1 MGGLRV
7 PAVKGS
13 RLIVSHTGSA
23 KTGFI
28 PDNLNYL
35 DEVTIIIADN
45 ASYHSTVTER
55 IPYTGPC
62 EKGLQEWLR
71 DSCNVRI

>member
-28 PDNLNYL
+28 PD
-35 DEVTIIIADN
+35 
-45 ASYHSTVTER
+45 R
-55 IPYTGPC
+55 I
-62 EKGLQEWLR
+62 
-71 DSCNVRI
+71 